1 MSGRRHPL
9 KISPELESMDLR
21 AVPSALSFSMA
32 THVRAAALQHAVQV
46 QQQHALAAKKAAAA
60 AHALAVKK
68 AAAAAHAVKV
78 STTTKIGGT
87 AVASHATQVSST
99 KATATHTAAVVV
111 KPAVS
116 APTTQGQVTV
126 SQTPKASATTT
137 DINDTKNGPL
147 AKAGQGLIAL
157 YQDFQQSS
165 GGGTFV
171 STHAANIETVGSS
184 VRVDVRGPGDVGALS
199 ASLQGLGMQVTATD
213 PNTHTV
219 EGLLP
224 ITKLPD
230 AAQLS
235 GVATISPVYKPQN
248 SARL

>member
-1 MSGRRHPL
+1 MSRRRHPL
-9 KISPELESMDLR
+9 KISPELESMDSR

-78 STTTKIGGT
+78 STTTKIGVT
-87 AVASHATQVSST
+87 AVANHATQVSS
-99 KATATHTAAVVV
+99 KAAATHTAAVV

-116 APTTQGQVTV
+116 APATQSQVTV

-165 GGGTFV
+165 GSGTFV
-171 STHAANIETVGSS
+171 STHAANIETVGTS

-224 ITKLPD
+224 ISKLPD

-235 GVATISPVYKPQN
+235 GVTTISPVYKPQN
-248 SARL
+248 SPRL